1 MKKTSFQRVEFD
13 NIVTNLV
20 GKGMLKLK
28 RQNANMSYSVSSQ
41 SRDTALALQSQK
53 NDEKNLKKQ

>member
-1 MKKTSFQRVEFD
+1 MKKTSLQRVEFD

-28 RQNANMSYSVSSQ
+28 RENANMSYPVSSQ